1 MACCRDSAAFV
12 KRQRSFPAAG
22 LPLLVVHR
30 VRQVT
35 DRLGLMDNALGRL
48 VVVISSAFDRF
59 CISPLTVIKQLA
71 QSMRAL
77 GP

>member
-1 MACCRDSAAFV
+1 MACCRDAAAFV
-12 KRQRSFPAAG
+12 KRQRSFPAAAG
-22 LPLLVVHR
+22 PPLLAVYC

-35 DRLGLMDNALGRL
+35 DRLCLMDSALGRL
-48 VVVISSAFDRF
+48 VVVISSAFDGF
-59 CISPLTVIKQLA
+59 YISPQLA